1 MGFPKY
7 EIFTGRD
14 DQFYFRLFAGNG
26 EKILKSEG
34 YTSKSGCEN
43 GIKSTRENSPN
54 DERYHRKTAVNDE
67 YYFVLVAANG
77 EPIGVS
83 EMYKS
88 ESSRDNGIESVK
100 RTAPGALVE
109 DTT

>member
-7 EIFTGRD
+7 EIYTGRD

-43 GIKSTRENSPN
+43 GIESTRENAPN
-54 DERYHRKTAVNDE
+54 DERYRRKTAKNE
-67 YYFVLVAANG
+67 EFYFVLVAANG

-83 EMYKS
+83 EMYSS
-88 ESSRDNGIESVK
+88 ESSRESGIESVK
-100 RTAPGALVE
+100 KNAPGAPVE

>member
-7 EIFTGRD
+7 EIYTGRD
-14 DQFYFRLFAGNG
+14 DQIYFRLFAGNG

-34 YTSKSGCEN
+34 YTSKSACEN
-43 GIKSTRENSPN
+43 GIESTRKNAPI
-54 DERYHRKTAVNDE
+54 DERYRRKSAVDE
-67 YYFVLVAANG
+67 EFYFVLVAGNG

-83 EMYKS
+83 EVYKS
-88 ESSRDNGIESVK
+88 ESSRNSGIESVK
-100 RTAPGALVE
+100 RNAHGSPVE